1 MSKPKVGQRI
11 LLTHLLYEGTFSGEI
26 TEIGSNGVVRVLLD
40 CQDKSICNVFYY
52 DKEPR
57 EVESSFFQ
65 ICYPDLNGV
74 NQ

>member
-1 MSKPKVGQRI
+1 MSNPKVGQKV
-11 LLTHLLYEGTFSGEI
+11 LLTHLMFEGSFSGEI
-26 TEIGSNGVVRVLLD
+26 VKVAPNGVVEVLLD